1 MRRLPWSRGNI
12 QAMNIS
18 PLVHSASTQVR
29 AVARPLA
36 LALLGGVLVLL
47 LAVGLSTATGTPL
60 ESLLSDPA
68 RVAGHAPYIGF
79 ISNLGALLW
88 CGATAVLLLGA
99 AIVSRLGDRGWARF
113 LLFSALVTG
122 MLLVD
127 DFFMLH
133 EKASEIHW
141 RLSEEVIFT
150 FYGAVLAIY
159 LARFRKHI
167 LSTEYIPLALAFFF
181 MGLSLLVDRLDS
193 TDGMPP
199 APFLL
204 LEDGSKFL
212 AIVCWLHYFARISYR
227 RVIAATKPP
236 PQEAY
241 EHP

>member
-1 MRRLPWSRGNI
+1 MRRLPWSRGDI
-12 QAMNIS
+12 QAMNLS
-18 PLVHSASTQVR
+18 PLVHSALMQVR
-29 AVARPLA
+29 AVARTLS

-60 ESLLSDPA
+60 ENLLSDPA
-68 RVAGHAPYIGF
+68 RVANHAPYIGF

-99 AIVSRLGDRGWARF
+99 AVVSRQGDRGWARF
-113 LLFSALVTG
+113 LLYSALVTG

-150 FYGAVLAIY
+150 FYGAVIALY

-167 LSTEYIPLALAFFF
+167 FSTEYIPLVLAFFF

-193 TDGMPP
+193 SGGT
-199 APFLL
+199 APSLFALM
-204 LEDGSKFL
+204 EDGPKFL
-212 AIVCWLHYFARISYR
+212 AIVCWLLYFARVSYR
-227 RVIAATKPP
+227 RVLAATKPP
-236 PQEAY
+236 PQEAH

>member
-1 MRRLPWSRGNI
+1 MRRLPWSKGDVR
-12 QAMNIS
+12 AMNLA

-29 AVARPLA
+29 SVSRPLS
-36 LALLGGVLVLL
+36 LALLGGILVLL
-47 LAVGLSTATGTPL
+47 LAVGLSTATNTPL
-60 ESLLSDPA
+60 ESLLFDPA

-88 CGATAVLLLGA
+88 CGATAVLLLA
-99 AIVSRLGDRGWARF
+99 AAVVARLGDHGWARF

-150 FYGAVLAIY
+150 FYGAGLVIY
-159 LARFRKHI
+159 LARFGKHI
-167 LSTEYIPLALAFFF
+167 LSTEFIPLALAFLF
-181 MGLSLLVDRLDS
+181 MGLSLLFDRLDS
-193 TDGMPP
+193 TDGMAP
-199 APFLL
+199 AFFLL

-212 AIVCWLHYFARISYR
+212 AIVCWLLYFARISYR
-227 RVIAATKPP
+227 RVIAATKP
-236 PQEAY
+236 QHREAH